1 MGEPFQLML
10 DELTAEYERQ
20 LRRVRD
26 AYGRLAELEA
36 TARSGDGMVTVK
48 VGPRGKVRA
57 IELNP
62 RVYRKLSPSELSHEI
77 MTQIERA
84 TASVTASS
92 QELMGPLVPDDVPV
106 EELLGEGAV
115 LAYHPP
121 RPGRA

>member
-10 DELTAEYERQ
+10 DELTAEYEQQ
-20 LRRVRD
+20 LSRVRD

-36 TARSGDGMVTVK
+36 TAQSGDGMVTVR
-48 VGPRGKVRA
+48 VGPRGEVRA

-77 MTQIERA
+77 MTQIEQA

-92 QELMGPLVPDDVPV
+92 KELMGPLVPDDVPV
-106 EELLGEGAV
+106 EELLGEGAA
-115 LAYHPP
+115 LALHPP
-121 RPGRA
+121 RPGRT